1 MYPKRK
7 SPSIKKLTAHIP
19 AIPLWIFILS
29 CSFLP
34 YHNIKP
40 YGTNINIT
48 QQTAAANIENMLSA
62 CPAWIFPNCRS
73 AVPVN
78 IIKLTGATASSSKF
92 LRNSENFSRSILV
105 MELHYVHA
113 HPKYAKHTNAAI
125 RDAIVASPH
134 IPTLH
139 RALFLS
145 LMPFAVTIPNGIKL
159 PTKHINNMI
168 TGKSLSGGC
177 LSVNITYIIIQNHKT
192 IMLTGSSMTRATENS
207 TPLKDSHL

>member
-1 MYPKRK
+1 
-7 SPSIKKLTAHIP
+7 
-19 AIPLWIFILS
+19 
-29 CSFLP
+29 
-34 YHNIKP
+34 
-40 YGTNINIT
+40 
-48 QQTAAANIENMLSA
+48 
-62 CPAWIFPNCRS
+62 
-73 AVPVN
+73 
-78 IIKLTGATASSSKF
+78 
-92 LRNSENFSRSILV
+92 

-145 LMPFAVTIPNGIKL
+145 LMPVAVTIPNGIKL

-192 IMLTGSSMTRATENS
+192 IMLTGSSMIRATENS

>member
-1 MYPKRK
+1 MYPTRK
-7 SPSIKKLTAHIP
+7 SPSIKKLAAHIP
-19 AIPLWIFILS
+19 VITLRIFVL
-29 CSFLP
+29 SFLLLP
-34 YHNIKP
+34 RHNIKP

-48 QQTAAANIENMLSA
+48 QLTAAANIENILPDCPEGILSS
-62 CPAWIFPNCRS
+62 CQTV
-73 AVPVN
+73 VPVN
-78 IIKLTGATASSSKF
+78 ARKPTGETTSSSKF
-92 LRNSENFSRSILV
+92 LRNYENFSRSILV

>member
-1 MYPKRK
+1 MIILFQRNILKN
-7 SPSIKKLTAHIP
+7 SPSNRKLWSAVRIFEIRSAQIYHSVKRLTTSANVSQKEKPQHKKVD
-19 AIPLWIFILS
+19 
-29 CSFLP
+29 CP
-34 YHNIKP
+34 YP
-40 YGTNINIT
+40 DDS
-48 QQTAAANIENMLSA
+48 IEN
-62 CPAWIFPNCRS
+62 FRF
-73 AVPVN
+73 
-78 IIKLTGATASSSKF
+78 IILA
-92 LRNSENFSRSILV
+92 

-113 HPKYAKHTNAAI
+113 HPKYAKHTNVAI
-125 RDAIVASPH
+125 RDAIVASPQ

-159 PTKHINNMI
+159 PTKHINNII